1 MSDAISA
8 VASVSG
14 AIISG
19 RLTESETRWARR
31 RASSERLV
39 SSLMPLRRLLVG
51 RHSNPDVAEWKSVFT
66 AAVHAAQ
73 IEQYTVPA
81 SWRRLEQSLREAIA
95 CAVGLGVADRMCVHE
110 CEDDFRPDGTWT
122 LFAVDYL
129 DYVMQRIAR
138 WGDESNTRR
147 ARKSELADFGA
158 WLARSGRY
166 APGVGVWPGDGDG
179 DGRTLLR

>member
-179 DGRTLLR
+179 RTLFR